1 MKKIFIACTVIF
13 LFAVLLCL
21 WAEEA
26 EGYHYNV
33 AKAGLR
39 LRDAPSSEGKVL
51 TVIPFGEKI
60 YFAET
65 GPEDEFE
72 GINGNWIRIE
82 WNGTSGWIFDG
93 FTTTSRLVADEQKV
107 KKLLLSQEWGPD
119 AGLTGLVFKFR
130 QNNTFDSRM
139 VNGGDDGYSGI
150 YKLEKGVITV
160 TVKSAKGNAD
170 QSFVGKSI
178 PMIIIIP
185 AESLCYG
192 YKLESFDKSS
202 ADSIWRS
209 ANALYSMSERVAAG
223 RSVKIDDIAVE
234 TMTMAIAYTKS
245 MRFRTAPDIEAP
257 MFEFF
262 TGGEGDEN
270 WSAEFP
276 DKTVKGTPYIFSKL
290 QILAKTVKP
299 DSRGVYW
306 YYALFP
312 AAKGIFS
319 DVRAGSS
326 DSSYT
331 GRMAGWIEADAK

>member
-1 MKKIFIACTVIF
+1 MKKIIIAYAVLF
-13 LFAVLLCL
+13 LFAALPGLR
-21 WAEEA
+21 AEEA

-39 LRDAPSSEGKVL
+39 LRDEPSAQGKVL
-51 TVIPFGEKI
+51 TIIPFGEKI

-72 GINGNWIRIE
+72 GIRGNWIRIE
-82 WNGTSGWIFDG
+82 WSGTSGWIFDG

-107 KKLLLSQEWGPD
+107 KNLLQSQEWGPD
-119 AGLTGLVFKFR
+119 AGLTGLVFKFK

-139 VNGGDDGYSGI
+139 INGGDDGYSGN

-160 TVKSAKGNAD
+160 TVKNAKGNAD

-178 PMIIIIP
+178 PMIIVIP
-185 AESLCYG
+185 NESLCYG
-192 YKLESFDKSS
+192 YKLESFDKSYT
-202 ADSIWRS
+202 DSIWCS
-209 ANALYSMSERVAAG
+209 VNALYSMSERVAAG
-223 RSVKIDDIAVE
+223 RPVKIGDIAAE
-234 TMTMAIAYTKS
+234 TMTKTIAYTKS
-245 MRFRTAPDIEAP
+245 ARIRTAPDIEAP
-257 MFEFF
+257 MFEFY
-262 TGGEGDEN
+262 TGGEDNGN
-270 WSAEFP
+270 WSEEFP
-276 DKTVKGTPYIFSKL
+276 EKMVKGKQYIFSKL

-306 YYALFP
+306 YYMLFP

-319 DVRAGSS
+319 DVCAGSS
-326 DSSYT
+326 GGSYE